1 MIYSGIRPSIA
12 GVDTAQA
19 AQTKRD
25 LDALCAFV
33 AKLRKQENAGRR
45 FTPQQADMLGRQA
58 QERATA
64 IAGQVTQ
71 AAARLKVKI
80 AQ

>member
-1 MIYSGIRPSIA
+1 
-12 GVDTAQA
+12 
-19 AQTKRD
+19 
-25 LDALCAFV
+25 
-33 AKLRKQENAGRR
+33 
-45 FTPQQADMLGRQA
+45 MLGRDA

-80 AQ
+80 VQ